1 MASQEFL
8 ASFGVEIDEGSVS
21 RLQSVLSANR
31 DLANEVAAAFE
42 AARSAIEEYEKAAA
56 GRNAGS
62 GEAGMDNG
70 SGARSSNTSYSESTH
85 DTGSPYTLKA
95 LGQSFLEGLNGSLV
109 PGFIESMLPSLTRD
123 IESSAKGPDRPTPS
137 SERDTESSGSLDLS
151 GARTELD
158 AFREEASQPIDIS
171 GNAAELVTAA
181 QKAYNE
187 VAALF
192 SRPIDIKANVKTTG
206 NGGPP
211 PGMSAGGRFTEPT
224 DVQVAEDGDAEY
236 IIPVRKEDRAVPLLR
251 QLLAE
256 LTPAAREELGIGG
269 ELTLVSGEMPGTG
282 GGLDAAAGGL
292 QAGAAPVVTV
302 TQESRNVSAPVTIQ
316 VQASGVSAEEVGQ
329 QLYDLEECYLLRT
342 LKGAMA

>member
-70 SGARSSNTSYSESTH
+70 STH

-151 GARTELD
+151 GVRTELD

-206 NGGPP
+206 NGSTP

-256 LTPAAREELGIGG
+256 LTPAAREELGIGC
-269 ELTLVSGEMPGTG
+269 ELPSV
-282 GGLDAAAGGL
+282 AGGKPEAGGDL
-292 QAGAAPVVTV
+292 SAAVESMQASAAPVVTV

-329 QLYDLEECYLLRT
+329 QLYDPEERYLLRT